1 MKNLIEKLKEKLA
14 ASKLNMGIFL
24 SCLLVSIICIILLF
38 IVLSRDTAVNSSV
51 PARETASPTDAEK
64 KETIEKTD
72 STTESEH
79 ITDSETTDDAT
90 ENEAAQK
97 IL

>member
-38 IVLSRDTAVNSSV
+38 IVLSRDTAVNSS
-51 PARETASPTDAEK
+51 
-64 KETIEKTD
+64 
-72 STTESEH
+72 
-79 ITDSETTDDAT
+79 
-90 ENEAAQK
+90 AQVVS
-97 IL
+97 